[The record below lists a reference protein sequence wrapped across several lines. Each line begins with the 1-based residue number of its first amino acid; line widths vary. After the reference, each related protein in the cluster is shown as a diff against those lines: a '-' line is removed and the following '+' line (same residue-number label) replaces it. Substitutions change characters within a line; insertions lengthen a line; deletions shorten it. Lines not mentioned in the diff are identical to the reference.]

1 MTCQQ
6 IGCLYPRQLVHL
18 RRARHIHASDRRQ
31 RTGHRCGGG
40 LRMVAH
46 TEDAAARQVPQAL
59 RGAPTT
65 RAQRSGLLGAPRKRG
80 AHRAAAAWRCVQPC
94 RTAPRALVVDEVRLV
109 HDAAQA
115 LRHLCRFGWTWSQRG
130 GSCLPE
136 QSLANWSS
144 SSRDSKDLRPTA
156 CSAGARSRRIRVAA
170 RGFVYAPAPSSTGP
184 RRAPPVRSTCAPV
197 GPRCTAAAAA
207 HVAPAVPDR
216 TPPLPPRRRR
226 CSLRNAGRVA

>member
-1 MTCQQ
+1 MTRQR
-6 IGCLYPRQLVHL
+6 IGCLCLRQLVHL

-31 RTGHRCGGG
+31 RAGHRGGGG

-115 LRHLCRFGWTWSQRG
+115 LRHLQLCRFGWTLWRARCCVFLYSRTGHLPAIASSLRALAPAAGSLQQADTRG
-130 GSCLPE
+130 S
-136 QSLANWSS
+136 
-144 SSRDSKDLRPTA
+144 
-156 CSAGARSRRIRVAA
+156 

-184 RRAPPVRSTCAPV
+184 WRAPPVRSACAPV
-197 GPRCTAAAAA
+197 GPRCAAAAA
-207 HVAPAVPDR
+207 VHVAPAVPVR
-216 TPPLPPRRRR
+216 TPSLLPRR